1 MTHVTPAAQKKYS
14 YYNNRPCSWWL
25 NYTSLADT
33 LRPVLSD
40 SITVHVYLD
49 SVAQI
54 NAAVYLYYRINGK
67 LIGKGITDK
76 NGLVVFT
83 GLNNADSA
91 AYFAIAQISG
101 SLNALILDKL

>member
-1 MTHVTPAAQKKYS
+1 MAEA
-14 YYNNRPCSWWL
+14 
-25 NYTSLADT
+25 

-54 NAAVYLYYRINGK
+54 NAVVYLYYRKNGK
-67 LIGKGITDK
+67 LIGRRLTDK
-76 NGLVVFT
+76 NGQVVFT
-83 GLNNADSA
+83 GLDSA
-91 AYFAIAQISG
+91 DTSAYFAVANIDS